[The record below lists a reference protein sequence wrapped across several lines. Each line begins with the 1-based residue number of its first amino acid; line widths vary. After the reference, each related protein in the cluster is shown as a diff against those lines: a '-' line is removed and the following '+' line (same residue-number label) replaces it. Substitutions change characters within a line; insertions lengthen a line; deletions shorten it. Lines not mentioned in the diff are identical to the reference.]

1 MKMRRRMRWSA
12 VLVMMLASTG
22 AAAAEPALLG
32 AVQELAGTLSAEER
46 EQLFSPFNSDER
58 LNWHFIPKARP
69 GLKLKGLPEGKQQA
83 VLEVVRAGLSDAGY
97 DKVETIRSLEG
108 VLREMEGATHRDPEL
123 YALQV
128 YGEPG
133 EKGAWMVRY
142 EGHHVSLNWTVI
154 DGELIAT
161 SPQFLGAN
169 PAEVRIEHALKG
181 TRALGA
187 EEDLGRRLLL
197 SLNDDQ
203 RAQAVVADEAPRDI
217 LTSNRR
223 EVSMLADEGIA
234 YADMTGEQQGLLLS
248 LLELY
253 ASVQPPDIARAR
265 LDAIREAGLDA
276 VKFAW
281 MGGAPKEVS
290 SLDIDPKHYYRIQ
303 GPTFLIEYD
312 NTQNDA
318 NHVHTVWRDFEGD
331 FGRDLLK
338 EHYAQHADPAAPGAH
353 EH

>member
-1 MKMRRRMRWSA
+1 MK
-12 VLVMMLASTG
+12 VLKRTQWVLAFTTMLAAS
-22 AAAAEPALLG
+22 AAAAQEPALLD
-32 AVQELAGTLSAEER
+32 AVRQLSETLSADER
-46 EQLFSPFNSDER
+46 AQLFMPFNSDER
-58 LNWHFIPKARP
+58 LNWHFVPKGRP
-69 GLKLKGLPEGKQQA
+69 GLYLKEVDEAKQAA

-97 DKVETIRSLEG
+97 EKVETIRSLEN
-108 VLREMEGATHRDPEL
+108 VLREMEGAAHRDPEL

-128 YGEPG
+128 YGDPG
-133 EKGAWMVRY
+133 SEGAWMVRY
-142 EGHHVSLNWTVI
+142 EGHHISLNWTVL
-154 DGELIAT
+154 DGEVIAT

-169 PAEVRIEHALKG
+169 PAQVRIEHALKG

-197 SLNDDQ
+197 ALGDDQ

-217 LTSNRR
+217 LTSNQR
-223 EVSMLADEGIA
+223 EASMQADEGIA
-234 YADMTGEQQGLLLS
+234 YADMTEEQQGLLIS
-248 LLELY
+248 LIELY

-265 LDAIREAGLDA
+265 LDALREAGLEA

-281 MGGAPKEVS
+281 MGGTEEGVG
-290 SLDIDPKHYYRIQ
+290 HYYRIQ

-318 NHVHTVWRDFEGD
+318 NHVHTVWRDFKGD

-338 EHYAQHADPAAPGAH
+338 EHYANHTDPDHPGEHAH
-353 EH
+353 

>member
-1 MKMRRRMRWSA
+1 MIVLRRMRRFAALALAFA
-12 VLVMMLASTG
+12 VVLGT
-22 AAAAEPALLG
+22 AAAAVAEEPALLG
-32 AVQELAGTLSAEER
+32 AVRQLTETLSPEER
-46 EQLFSPFNSDER
+46 EQLYLPFNSDER
-58 LNWHFIPKARP
+58 LNWHFVPKARP
-69 GLKLKGLPEGKQQA
+69 GLNLKAVDKDKQQA
-83 VLEVVRAGLSDAGY
+83 ILEVVRAGLSDAGY
-97 DKVETIRSLEG
+97 EKVETIRSLES
-108 VLREMEGATHRDPEL
+108 VLREMEGATFRDPEL

-133 EKGAWMVRY
+133 SEGAWMVRY
-142 EGHHVSLNWTVI
+142 EGHHVSLNWTVM
-154 DGELIAT
+154 DGEVIAT

-187 EEDLGRRLLL
+187 EEDLGRRLLRSL
-197 SLNDDQ
+197 SDDQ
-203 RAQAVVADEAPRDI
+203 RGQAIVAGEAPRDI
-217 LTSNRR
+217 LTSNQR
-223 EVSMLADEGIA
+223 EVSMLADEGVA
-234 YADMTGEQQGLLLS
+234 YADMTDEQQGMVIS

-253 ASVQPPDIARAR
+253 AGVQPPDIARAR
-265 LDAIREAGLDA
+265 LDAIRAAGLDA

-281 MGGAPKEVS
+281 MGGTEEEGVG
-290 SLDIDPKHYYRIQ
+290 HYYRIQ

-338 EHYAQHADPAAPGAH
+338 EHYAQHADPDAPGAH